1 MNKLEIQ
8 KQKYFEQQ
16 IELLITYKKMNPT
29 ETVYLNENSLKKA
42 LNWYNNFS
50 NGLNNI
56 LK

>member
-16 IELLITYKKMNPT
+16 IELLITYKKMNPN
-29 ETVYLNENSLKKA
+29 EIVYLNENSIKKA

-50 NGLNNI
+50 NGINDI